1 MTLHLFSTSPANG
14 ALLDECCAA
23 LRAGDT
29 LLLLGEG
36 VHAAAAGSLAARRLE
51 SLPAGVTVCAL
62 DEDSA
67 ARGGKPLSARIAA
80 VNYAAFVALAC
91 EHSRSVSWF

>member
-1 MTLHLFSTSPANG
+1 MTLHLFSTSPTNV

-29 LLLLGEG
+29 LLLRGEG

-80 VNYAAFVALAC
+80 VNYAGFVALAC

>member
-80 VNYAAFVALAC
+80 VNYADFVALAC

>member
-1 MTLHLFSTSPANG
+1 VTLHLFSTSPANV

-36 VHAAAAGSLAARRLE
+36 VHAAAAGSLAAQRLE
-51 SLPAGVTVCAL
+51 SLPADVTVCAL
-62 DEDSA
+62 DEDSV
-67 ARGGKPLSARIAA
+67 ARGLKPVSARIVA
-80 VNYAAFVALAC
+80 VNYAGFVALAC
-91 EHSRSVSWF
+91 EHARSVSWF